1 MSLTQKID
9 LNFFTEPQ
17 YQKIVM
23 NKFHISQIQVKTT
36 GKIDIHI
43 NEKERRENLQMVS
56 LGKSSHSRK
65 VLCLKSGAQYVLWD
79 TCEQTYPS
87 DNGENHASL
96 CIQ

>member
-36 GKIDIHI
+36 GKIDIHN
-43 NEKERRENLQMVS
+43 NEKREKKRADSFLSRIARLLKRIMSKIGGRVCFSER
-56 LGKSSHSRK
+56 
-65 VLCLKSGAQYVLWD
+65 
-79 TCEQTYPS
+79 T
-87 DNGENHASL
+87 
-96 CIQ
+96 